1 MKKLLIILLLL
12 ALVAGV
18 NAGWL
23 EEALGIPIGDKEK
36 PLEVKQDITDGVY
49 VDTMEKTAEKVSEI
63 QITNM
68 ERTKTYPIWKGNFTI
83 LNATSDRVTF
93 ITPDKTDFPS
103 SKLRWHMGDYQWWN
117 GSYEVLF

>member
-23 EEALGIPIGDKEK
+23 EDVLGIPIGDNVE

-49 VDTMEKTAEKVSEI
+49 VDVAQKTAEKPSEI

-68 ERTKTYPIWKGNFTI
+68 ERTKTYAIWKGNFTV

-103 SKLRWHMGDYQWWN
+103 SKLMWHMGDYQWWN